1 MRNRNPELI
10 DWSNRV
16 HYTAPNVTRVHLGIR
31 VHASCVHAQISGHVL
46 KENKVKNISVI
57 QATFDIIFNVKAR
70 CGGWSVVNFINSFP
84 V

>member
-1 MRNRNPELI
+1 MRDRNSELI

-31 VHASCVHAQISGHVL
+31 VHASCVHAQISGHVI

-57 QATFDIIFNVKAR
+57 QAR